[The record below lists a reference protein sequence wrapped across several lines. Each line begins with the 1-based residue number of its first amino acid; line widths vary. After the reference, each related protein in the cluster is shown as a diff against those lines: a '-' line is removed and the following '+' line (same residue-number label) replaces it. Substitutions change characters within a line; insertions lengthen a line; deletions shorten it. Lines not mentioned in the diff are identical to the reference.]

1 MLFSLQRHSKR
12 TNLSVK
18 GDLALFWV
26 GQSFGRMNCVDAMSS
41 WWGSHGKWRMVYLLF
56 LGQLVSFIMALASF
70 STSLIADLGVDA
82 PLTQML
88 FAYLALALV
97 FGSIL
102 LYRRRRLLV
111 SSQFC
116 SSPCTESR
124 SVFKHETLAK
134 PSYCALL
141 GNWFRG
147 TGICYWEWLTFK
159 EIIWFTYHSNFLMAV
174 NKAYQ
179 YSSIT
184 SVTLLDCWTI
194 PSVLVLTW
202 VFLGTRYSLLQLFG
216 AALCVLGLGL
226 VLLSDAGV
234 GGGGGSKPL
243 LGDILVIA
251 GTVFYA
257 VSNVGEEFCVKKKDL
272 VEVVSMIGLYGT
284 LVSVVEISIFERQ
297 SIESITWS
305 TELVLAF
312 VGYVLTVFLFY
323 SFAPSVLKMSGATMF
338 NLSLL
343 TSDMWAVVVRIC
355 FYHQQ
360 VDWLYYLAFAIVVV
374 GLVIYSKNE
383 KEPEIVQAI
392 EDGDLTNYQVLSNG
406 SAVPPE
412 ESSTS

>member
-1 MLFSLQRHSKR
+1 
-12 TNLSVK
+12 
-18 GDLALFWV
+18 
-26 GQSFGRMNCVDAMSS
+26 MNCVDAMSS
-41 WWGSHGKWRMVYLLF
+41 WWRSHGAWRMVYLLF

-82 PLTQML
+82 PLTEML

-111 SSQFC
+111 SWYWY
-116 SSPCTESR
+116 
-124 SVFKHETLAK
+124 L
-134 PSYCALL
+134 LL
-141 GNWFRG
+141 GMVDVQGN
-147 TGICYWEWLTFK
+147 YL
-159 EIIWFTYHSNFLMAV
+159 V

-202 VFLGTRYSLLQLFG
+202 VFLGTRYSMLQLFG
-216 AALCVLGLGL
+216 AALCVIGLGL

-251 GTVFYA
+251 GTVCYA

-312 VGYVLTVFLFY
+312 VGYVLAMFLFY
-323 SFAPSVLKMSGATMF
+323 SFAPSVLKMSGAAMF

-343 TSDMWAVVVRIC
+343 TSDMWAVAVRIL

-374 GLVIYSKNE
+374 GLVIYSKKYMPYLIHRID
-383 KEPEIVQAI
+383 KEPEVVQAI
-392 EDGDLTNYQVLSNG
+392 EDGDLTNYQVLNNE

-412 ESSTS
+412 ESSNS